1 MDTSREYIT
10 MCDEAEEIQKS
21 WLPEHGDFFIGERNK
36 LRVWIDGINDPDKVV
51 TGVEVEFRDGI
62 PHLTRYIWL
71 PRLDQLIEMAQE
83 AQIRYE
89 RITQAF
95 LDWTRRDYGTL
106 PGQPRRIFTSL
117 EQIWL
122 AFVMLRK
129 HGKKWNGETWFTVS

>member
-1 MDTSREYIT
+1 MDTSREYIA
-10 MCDEAEEIQKS
+10 MCDEARELQKS
-21 WLPEHGDFFIGERNK
+21 WVPEHGDFFIGERNK
-36 LRVWIDGINDPDKVV
+36 LRVWIDGINDPAKVV

-62 PHLTRYIWL
+62 PHLTRFIWL

-83 AQIRYE
+83 SHIRYE
-89 RITQAF
+89 QTTQAF
-95 LDWTRRDYGTL
+95 LDWTRRDYGSL

-129 HGKKWNGETWFTVS
+129 FDKKWNGETWFAVT